1 MDDVVAEVREWRRR
15 MGGTRFG
22 LWPGAAS
29 SFTCL
34 RRRLPDP
41 PQTPMLHLVLR
52 TGPDE
57 FRAAVR
63 SLAEGGLWT
72 WERPMATGV
81 TGLVRVELPVGDA
94 TMALRSDEIREAVA
108 TLAGQASW
116 GRCSTWDV
124 GVLLSGLAHERQRQ
138 APGWLPGNLYSV

>member
-1 MDDVVAEVREWRRR
+1 MRDLPGVTVV
-15 MGGTRFG
+15 
-22 LWPGAAS
+22 
-29 SFTCL
+29 
-34 RRRLPDP
+34 PDP

-81 TGLVRVELPVGDA
+81 PGLVRVELPVGDA
-94 TMALRSDEIREAVA
+94 TMALALEEIREAVA
-108 TLAGQASW
+108 TLAG
-116 GRCSTWDV
+116 
-124 GVLLSGLAHERQRQ
+124 
-138 APGWLPGNLYSV
+138 